1 MSALLTIPQLSLL
14 MLFGAF
20 GTLVRYL
27 LTFFFNKFFVF
38 PYLWGTTIVNLIGCA
53 LFAIVYGIS
62 LKYDIAP
69 LYRTLC
75 MTGFLGAFTTFS
87 ALMHEAQLLLI
98 ESPILS
104 IMYLFVHIALGL
116 AIFRLVLY
124 FIDLI

>member
-1 MSALLTIPQLSLL
+1 MLTLPQLSFL
-14 MLFGAF
+14 MLFGAL
-20 GTLVRYL
+20 GTLARYV

-62 LKYDIAP
+62 LKYEIPA

-87 ALMHEAQLLLI
+87 ALIHEAQLLLNEGFVI
-98 ESPILS
+98 SL
-104 IMYLFVHIALGL
+104 MYIIIHIVLGL
-116 AIFRLVLY
+116 AIFRFVLY
-124 FIDLI
+124 FIELF